1 MDNYLLNILNSEYK
15 FIKVLHKSQKGEIK
29 LYRHKNLNKNLVIHI
44 LNNAPVSVYKALK
57 KIKHKNIIQV
67 FEVLETDEKTLVI
80 EEYINGMNLSEF
92 VGIINPLG
100 VKRVIKQLCEG
111 LSVLHSIGI
120 VHRDITLNNIMLD
133 EKGTVKIIDFDIAK
147 IYKSNELKDSNSMGT
162 AGYAPFEQ
170 IGIASTDEHTDIFAV
185 GITANLL
192 LTGKHPSVQI
202 YTKGRLGK
210 MIEICT
216 NINPQ
221 NRFSSCDEILN
232 FLK

>member
-1 MDNYLLNILNSEYK
+1 MNNYLFNILRNEYK

-29 LYRHKNLNKNLVIHI
+29 LYRHKNLNKNLVIHT
-44 LNNAPVSVYKALK
+44 LDNAPVRVYKALK

-80 EEYINGMNLSEF
+80 EEYIDGMNLSEF

-100 VKRVIKQLCEG
+100 VKRVIRQLCEG

-147 IYKSNELKDSNSMGT
+147 LYKSNELKDSNSMGT

-170 IGIASTDEHTDIFAV
+170 MGIASTDEHTDIFAV

-221 NRFSSCDEILN
+221 KRFSSCDEILN

>member
-29 LYRHKNLNKNLVIHI
+29 LYRHKNLNKNLVIHT

-80 EEYINGMNLSEF
+80 EEYIDGMNLSEF

-100 VKRVIKQLCEG
+100 VKRVVRQLCEG

-147 IYKSNELKDSNSMGT
+147 LYKSNELKDSNSMGT

-170 IGIASTDEHTDIFAV
+170 MGIASTDEHTDIFAV

-221 NRFSSCDEILN
+221 KRFSSCDEILN

>member
-67 FEVLETDEKTLVI
+67 FEVLETDEKALVI

-100 VKRVIKQLCEG
+100 VKRVVRQLCEG

-170 IGIASTDEHTDIFAV
+170 MGIASTDEHTDIFAV

-221 NRFSSCDEILN
+221 KRFSSCDEILN

>member
-1 MDNYLLNILNSEYK
+1 MENYLLNILNSEYK
-15 FIKVLHKSQKGEIK
+15 FIKLLHRSDKGEIK

-67 FEVLETDEKTLVI
+67 FEVLETGEKALII
-80 EEYINGMNLSEF
+80 EEYIDGMNLSEF

-100 VKRVIKQLCEG
+100 VKRVIRQLCEG

-147 IYKSNELKDSNSMGT
+147 IYKSNELKDSNSFGT

-170 IGIASTDEHTDIFAV
+170 MGIASTDEHTDIFAV

-221 NRFSSCDEILN
+221 KRFSSCDEILS

>member
-1 MDNYLLNILNSEYK
+1 MDNYLLNILNNEYK

-29 LYRHKNLNKNLVIHI
+29 LYRHKNLNKNLVIHT

-80 EEYINGMNLSEF
+80 EEYIDGMNLSEF

-100 VKRVIKQLCEG
+100 VKRVVRQLCEG

-147 IYKSNELKDSNSMGT
+147 LYKSNELKDSNSMGT

-170 IGIASTDEHTDIFAV
+170 MGIASTDEHTDIFAV

-221 NRFSSCDEILN
+221 KRFSSCDEILN